1 MKKNT
6 YMYHYF
12 TSACHRSWWYDPQ
25 FLIYRIFW
33 VIFFAYLPPSKPKK
47 SALFYTCAPKVT
59 ITWCMAPEI
68 HNETERIFCYFAYFF
83 PPLLLPLQPG
93 KSKFWKNEK
102 ITWICH
108 HFTRGPKIT
117 IIWCML
123 PEIWSATDRFCCHF
137 GPALASLP
145 QQQSRK
151 LKFWKTEQNTW
162 RYYNFPHVHHKLR
175 SYDVWFQT
183 YKAWPWISC
192 HFGPFLHF

>member
-1 MKKNT
+1 MPIYHPQNPKNQ
-6 YMYHYF
+6 HCF
-12 TSACHRSWWYDPQ
+12 THVHQKSQSHDAWLLRYIMRRRE
-25 FLIYRIFW
+25 FF
-33 VIFFAYLPPSKPKK
+33 VILH
-47 SALFYTCAPKVT
+47 
-59 ITWCMAPEI
+59 I
-68 HNETERIFCYFAYFF
+68 F